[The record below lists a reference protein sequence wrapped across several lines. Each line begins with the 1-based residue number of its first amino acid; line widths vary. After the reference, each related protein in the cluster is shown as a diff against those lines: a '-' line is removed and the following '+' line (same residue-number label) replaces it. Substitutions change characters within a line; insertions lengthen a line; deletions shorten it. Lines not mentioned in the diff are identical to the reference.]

1 MADAGDI
8 ERFEGVNKATSV
20 DEFELG
26 REIRVECRR
35 AFDCVTDVGP
45 GWAGGDLGGD
55 GHGLAVVGWR
65 DAEKFVC
72 QDGWWEGGH
81 GGIEH
86 GVIGQVVGLDRW
98 DCGE

>member
-20 DEFELG
+20 DKLELG
-26 REIRVECRR
+26 REIRVDCRR

-45 GWAGGDLGGD
+45 GWAGGDRGGD

-65 DAEKFVC
+65 DAEIC
-72 QDGWWEGGH
+72 LPRW
-81 GGIEH
+81 
-86 GVIGQVVGLDRW
+86 VVGRWPWWHRTWRDRTGGW
-98 DCGE
+98 LGSLGLR